1 MKFQGSNQVIFRRGF
16 SGARKVLVCC
26 LLSIGVG
33 SAMAQEAPISLSP
46 LTPDQLEHQGVV
58 NAVDVDSR
66 SVVVNGRA
74 YRVDVNTRFFQAGRR
89 GPFQI
94 FQPTDIRSL
103 RGERIALQVD
113 ETGRVQSVIRLEA
126 VRSEQGS

>member
-1 MKFQGSNQVIFRRGF
+1 MKYQGSNQVIFRCGF

-66 SVVVNGRA
+66 SVVINGRA
-74 YRVDVNTRFFQAGRR
+74 YRIDVNTRFFQAGRR

-103 RGERIALQVD
+103 RGERVAIQVD
-113 ETGRVQSVIRLEA
+113 EAGRVQSVIRLEA
-126 VRSEQGS
+126 VPLEQGS